1 MLSGQHSPEPTNL
14 FVLCHRVPG
23 EMNWGNRKSTS
34 IGVRGLRDRAQQGE
48 RTHRVWAP
56 VSA

>member
-34 IGVRGLRDRAQQGE
+34 IVYVVCATARSRA
-48 RTHRVWAP
+48 
-56 VSA
+56 SALTEYGPR